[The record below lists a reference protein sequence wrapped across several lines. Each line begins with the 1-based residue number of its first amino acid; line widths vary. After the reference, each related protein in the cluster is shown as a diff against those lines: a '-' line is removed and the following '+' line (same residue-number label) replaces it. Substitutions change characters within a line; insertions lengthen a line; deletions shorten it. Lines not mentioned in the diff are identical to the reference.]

1 MREGSGSSAGVMPER
16 DAGTLPLVARVYAQL
31 ADGQFHSGEQL
42 ARALQVTRSAVWKG
56 VGTLRDLGVEMQ
68 AIRSKGY
75 RLEASSEPL
84 DARRIREQLSQ
95 QAQQAVSWLE
105 AEWST
110 DSTNSVLAL
119 RPNPPLGESEVMLAE
134 FQTAGRGR
142 RGRQWIA
149 PPGGAICL
157 SLSWTFRQM
166 PRDAG
171 ALSLAIGVCVLRALQ
186 ARGVEQVQLKW
197 PNDILVRNRKLGGIL
212 IELRAE
218 SAGPA
223 YVVVGIG
230 LNVALGKA
238 LLERIAAL
246 GLPAADLASVSGGPV
261 SRNAVAAA
269 LIGSC
274 IEGLRQFEQ
283 EGLRPFVDEWG
294 VADALRGHAVEVKGA
309 GQGVRGIA
317 RGIDISGALLVDTHD
332 GVEKILS
339 GEVSV
344 RPVE

>member
-1 MREGSGSSAGVMPER
+1 M
-16 DAGTLPLVARVYAQL
+16 
-31 ADGQFHSGEQL
+31 
-42 ARALQVTRSAVWKG
+42 
-56 VGTLRDLGVEMQ
+56 
-68 AIRSKGY
+68 
-75 RLEASSEPL
+75 
-84 DARRIREQLSQ
+84 
-95 QAQQAVSWLE
+95 
-105 AEWST
+105 
-110 DSTNSVLAL
+110 
-119 RPNPPLGESEVMLAE
+119 
-134 FQTAGRGR
+134 
-142 RGRQWIA
+142 
-149 PPGGAICL
+149 
-157 SLSWTFRQM
+157 
-166 PRDAG
+166 
-171 ALSLAIGVCVLRALQ
+171 
-186 ARGVEQVQLKW
+186 
-197 PNDILVRNRKLGGIL
+197 
-212 IELRAE
+212 
-218 SAGPA
+218 
-223 YVVVGIG
+223 VGIG